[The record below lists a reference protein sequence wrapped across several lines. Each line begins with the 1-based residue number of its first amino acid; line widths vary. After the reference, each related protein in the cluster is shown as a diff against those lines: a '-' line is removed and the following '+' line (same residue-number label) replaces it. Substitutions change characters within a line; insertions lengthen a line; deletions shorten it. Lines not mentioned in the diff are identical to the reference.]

1 MRTRTLACGLLA
13 GTALAAV
20 LALAGCGSETT
31 SNETTTETA
40 TETATPEDE
49 AAVRGLLDQINAAW
63 ARGDATEYASFH
75 TADADLVDFRGV
87 HAVGREG
94 IVDLL
99 QPAFD
104 TVLSG
109 TRVEAEL
116 VDLRF
121 LAPEVA
127 IFHTEGEIVPTGDHS
142 IQTFVAT
149 KEDEGWRIAAFQN
162 TRIQPAPASD

>member
-1 MRTRTLACGLLA
+1 MRTRILARGFLA
-13 GTALAAV
+13 ATALAVVIAV
-20 LALAGCGSETT
+20 AGCGSDAEDPAPASPT
-31 SNETTTETA
+31 TA
-40 TETATPEDE
+40 TAEDE
-49 AAVRGLLDQINAAW
+49 EAVRGLLDQINAAW

-75 TADADLVDFRGV
+75 TPDADLIDFRGV
-87 HAVGREG
+87 HAVGHQG

-104 TVLSG
+104 TVLAG
-109 TRVEAEL
+109 THVEAEI
-116 VDLRF
+116 VDFRF

-149 KEDEGWRIAAFQN
+149 KGDEGWRIAAFQN
-162 TRIQPAPASD
+162 TRIQPAPAE

>member
-1 MRTRTLACGLLA
+1 MRIRMFARRLLA
-13 GTALAAV
+13 GSALAAV
-20 LALAGCGSETT
+20 VALAGCGSQPDERGPV
-31 SNETTTETA
+31 SPTA
-40 TETATPEDE
+40 ATAEDE
-49 AAVRGLLDQINAAW
+49 EAVRGLLDQINAAW

-75 TADADLVDFRGV
+75 TPDADLIDFRGV
-87 HAVGREG
+87 HAVGRQG

-104 TVLSG
+104 TVLAG
-109 TRVEAEL
+109 TRVEAEI

-149 KEDEGWRIAAFQN
+149 KDDEVWRIAAFQN
-162 TRIQPAPASD
+162 TRIQPPPAQ